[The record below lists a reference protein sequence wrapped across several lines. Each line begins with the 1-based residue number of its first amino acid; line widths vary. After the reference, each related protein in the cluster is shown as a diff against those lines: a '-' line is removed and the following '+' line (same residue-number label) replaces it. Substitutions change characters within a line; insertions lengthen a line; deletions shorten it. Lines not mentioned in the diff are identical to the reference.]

1 MAAKKTAK
9 AAEEKATE
17 AVETT
22 EEKAIEAVEPTEEKA
37 TESVNAVVV
46 EKFRDK
52 NTGSICCVG
61 LGLCLTRERFDE
73 INGVGHFLKEIV

>member
-1 MAAKKTAK
+1 MATKKTAK
-9 AAEEKATE
+9 AVEENAPET
-17 AVETT
+17 VEQ
-22 EEKAIEAVEPTEEKA
+22 TEEKA

-52 NTGSICCVG
+52 NTGSICCAG

-73 INGVGHFLKEIV
+73 INGVGRFLEEIV

>member
-1 MAAKKTAK
+1 MATKKTAK
-9 AAEEKATE
+9 AAEEKAPET
-17 AVETT
+17 VEQ
-22 EEKAIEAVEPTEEKA
+22 TEEKA

-52 NTGSICCVG
+52 NTGSICCAG

-73 INGVGHFLKEIV
+73 INGVGRFLEEIV

>member
-1 MAAKKTAK
+1 MATKKTAK
-9 AAEEKATE
+9 AAEEKAP
-17 AVETT
+17 ETG
-22 EEKAIEAVEPTEEKA
+22 EQTEEKA

-52 NTGSICCVG
+52 NTGSICCAG

-73 INGVGHFLKEIV
+73 INGVGRFLEEIV

>member
-1 MAAKKTAK
+1 MATKKAAK
-9 AAEEKATE
+9 AAEEKAPET
-17 AVETT
+17 VEQ
-22 EEKAIEAVEPTEEKA
+22 TEEKA

-52 NTGSICCVG
+52 NTGSICCAG

-73 INGVGHFLKEIV
+73 INGVGHFLEEIV

>member
-1 MAAKKTAK
+1 MATKKTAK
-9 AAEEKATE
+9 AAEENATE
-17 AVETT
+17 TVEQ
-22 EEKAIEAVEPTEEKA
+22 TEEKA

-52 NTGSICCVG
+52 ITGSICCAG

-73 INGVGHFLKEIV
+73 INGVGRFLEEIV

>member
-1 MAAKKTAK
+1 MATKKTAK
-9 AAEEKATE
+9 AAEEKAPET
-17 AVETT
+17 VEQ
-22 EEKAIEAVEPTEEKA
+22 TEEKA

-52 NTGSICCVG
+52 NTGSICCAG

-73 INGVGHFLKEIV
+73 INGVGHFLEEIV

>member
-9 AAEEKATE
+9 AAEEKAAE
-17 AVETT
+17 AVET
-22 EEKAIEAVEPTEEKA
+22 TEEKA

-52 NTGSICCVG
+52 NTGSICCAG
-61 LGLCLTRERFDE
+61 LGICLTRERFDE
-73 INGVGHFLKEIV
+73 INGVGRFLEEIL